1 MLQAAEERLKA
12 RADHAPQFAAA
23 GCTLKGAAER
33 PAVPALHAPP
43 SAKAGGISRVG
54 STRPP
59 GLVSSDIAG
68 IS

>member
-33 PAVPALHAPP
+33 PAVPALLAPP
-43 SAKAGGISRVG
+43 SAKAGGIR
-54 STRPP
+54 
-59 GLVSSDIAG
+59 
-68 IS
+68 